1 MNSQPDQELEQ
12 RLQQLEAEISS
23 PTSPPVVAQPQ
34 QPVSPTEQSDVVPT
48 VLYRFVN
55 WFSGLSNVGKLIV
68 VAVAFVVGLAILRV
82 VLRLVAAVISLA
94 FLAVLVY
101 FAYQFLSSRT
111 SDKNRSSK

>member
-12 RLQQLEAEISS
+12 RLQQLEAEITT

-34 QPVSPTEQSDVVPT
+34 QPVAPTDQSSVPT

-55 WFSGLSNVGKLIV
+55 WFKGLSNVGKLIV

-82 VLRLVAAVISLA
+82 VLRIVAAVISLA
-94 FLAVLVY
+94 FLAVLMY
-101 FAYQFLSSRT
+101 FGYRFLLTRT
-111 SDKNRSSK
+111 SDKS